1 MSGAA
6 FSSLPDDARRRLE
19 AIGPRWGED
28 IRGHRALVLE
38 AYTPVLARRS
48 REGIE
53 ARRELAYGP
62 HPRHRLDVYRRT
74 DAARAPVALFVHG
87 GAFVRGEKDS
97 NAEVYGNAARFF
109 ARHGLVGVNVEYRLA
124 PQAAYPGGAQDVGR
138 AVAWVRANAAELGGD
153 PDRIFLMGHSAG
165 GAHAAAYV
173 CDPVAR
179 PANGHGIAG
188 LVLVSARLRA
198 DARADNPNA
207 DGVRAYYGADES
219 RYEARSIVTHAAA
232 IDVPLFIAIAEFEN
246 PLLDVYGAELLH
258 RVSAARGRA
267 PRFVRLAGHNHTSI
281 VAHLDSGEDFFGR
294 ELLDFIARGA

>member
-1 MSGAA
+1 MSGGA
-6 FSSLPDDARRRLE
+6 FASLPADARRRLE

-28 IRGHRALVLE
+28 IRGNRALVLD
-38 AYTPVLARRS
+38 AYTPVLARMPRA
-48 REGIE
+48 GIE
-53 ARRELAYGP
+53 VRHELAYGP
-62 HPRHRLDVYRRT
+62 HPRHRLDIYRRA
-74 DAARAPVALFVHG
+74 DAARTPIVLFVHG

-97 NAEVYGNAARFF
+97 NAEVYGNVARFF
-109 ARHGLVGVNVEYRLA
+109 ARNGLVGVNVEYRLA
-124 PQAAYPGGAQDVGR
+124 PEAAYPGGAEDVGR

-153 PDRIFLMGHSAG
+153 PNRVFLMGHSAG

-179 PANGHGIAG
+179 PATGHGVAG
-188 LVLVSARLRA
+188 LVLVGARLRA

-207 DGVRAYYGADES
+207 SGVRAYYGEDES
-219 RYEARSIVTHAAA
+219 RFEARSVVTHAAA

-246 PLLDVYGAELLH
+246 PLLDVYGAELFH

-281 VAHLDSGEDFFGR
+281 VAHLDSGEDFLGR